1 MQHSFYFDGNQK
13 RIAWSIEN
21 NSSKTEQTREHATI
35 YLDKV
40 TNSQSKLIALH
51 VGIFWGIGRF
61 IIKDNDKIKVMVED
75 KSIMEYLSKNKTSS
89 DELIRSRIH
98 FINQL
103 INQRK
108 LKMEYESINPEK
120 NYISKLIEG
129 KGS

>member
-13 RIAWSIEN
+13 RIAWRIESS
-21 NSSKTEQTREHATI
+21 SSKTEQRREHADI

-40 TNSQSKLIALH
+40 TTVQSKLIALH

-61 IIKDNDKIKVMVED
+61 IIKDNDEVKVMIED
-75 KSIMEYLSKNKTSS
+75 KSLRDYLSKDKTSS
-89 DELIRSRIH
+89 DELISSRIY

-108 LKMEYESINPEK
+108 LKIEYEIIEPEK
-120 NYISKLIEG
+120 NYISKLI
-129 KGS
+129 